1 MILYKRKKIRFIVS
15 IAVLLFLP
23 LFGNAATTEESEEE
37 ILFITS
43 YNSDTKYTYDNI
55 STFVETYTQL
65 GGRYSTMVENMNAT
79 DLTQAHQWKKILT
92 DILDK
97 HPKAKLVILLGGE
110 AWSSFLHLEDEK
122 YKQLPVFCAMA
133 SRNGIRIPED
143 STDIRSYNPESINL
157 MERMKEYNVR
167 YCSTYEYDIK
177 KDIEM
182 IQDFYPE
189 TEHLV
194 FVSDNTYNGLAE
206 LAWFKKNL
214 QHFPQLSITYVDGR
228 IHTLDMAAS
237 QLRNL
242 PRNTV
247 MLLGIWRI
255 DNRGITYMN
264 NSVYA
269 FSKANPLLPMFSMTS
284 TAIGYWAIG
293 GYVPQ
298 YEGVGKSM
306 GEYAY
311 RFLDQKETGISSINI
326 LPNRYKFDAKK
337 LKEWG
342 FGNKKLPVNSMV
354 INQPIPFFVAYKTE
368 VQFILIIFLV
378 LVGSLMI
385 SLYYYYR
392 TKILK
397 NHLERTTKQLRED
410 KKKLEESEVEL
421 RDAKERAEEANQ
433 LKSAFVSNMSHEIRT
448 PLNAIVGFSSLIIGS
463 VEQNNE
469 LKEYADIVQT
479 NSNLLLQLI
488 SDVLDISRLESGKLQ
503 FNYEWCELVNHCQNM
518 ITLTNRNKTMDV
530 DIKLQMPKEPYMLYT
545 DPLRL
550 QQIII
555 NLLNNALK
563 FTPAG
568 GEVSMDIEERK
579 GEDEL
584 SVFLDMV
591 ITDTGIGMSEE
602 FMEHI
607 FEPFSREQDSRV
619 DKTEGSGLGMAITK
633 RLVEL
638 LGGTIRV
645 TSKNGAGSTF
655 SVTIPMQIDDMPPIY
670 PYFPDLRILV
680 VDDGEDIL
688 EYMEQALKEFGV
700 TAECTESGADAVA
713 RAKGAHEKGEN
724 YDAVILDWK
733 MPVMDGLQ
741 TARCILEEVGSEIP
755 VLIMS
760 AYDWSEIEEAA
771 QTVGVAGFLQKP
783 IFLSTLCYGI
793 QKYVL
798 GENVLKNELPTYD
811 FTGRH
816 FLLVEDNELNREI
829 ATAIMEEIGLDVD
842 VAEDGTDAVNIMS
855 SERGNNYDLI
865 FMDIQM
871 PKMDGYT
878 ATREIRTL
886 NNSKCAN
893 IPIIAMTANAFEED
907 RKKAIKAGMN
917 GHIAKPISS
926 DVILENLDQIFG
938 R

>member
-1 MILYKRKKIRFIVS
+1 
-15 IAVLLFLP
+15 
-23 LFGNAATTEESEEE
+23 
-37 ILFITS
+37 
-43 YNSDTKYTYDNI
+43 
-55 STFVETYTQL
+55 
-65 GGRYSTMVENMNAT
+65 
-79 DLTQAHQWKKILT
+79 
-92 DILDK
+92 
-97 HPKAKLVILLGGE
+97 
-110 AWSSFLHLEDEK
+110 
-122 YKQLPVFCAMA
+122 
-133 SRNGIRIPED
+133 
-143 STDIRSYNPESINL
+143 
-157 MERMKEYNVR
+157 
-167 YCSTYEYDIK
+167 
-177 KDIEM
+177 M

-298 YEGVGKSM
+298 YEGVGQSM

-311 RFLDQKETGISSINI
+311 RFLDQKETDISSINI

-342 FGNKKLPVNSMV
+342 FENKKLPVNSMV

-410 KKKLEESEVEL
+410 KKK
-421 RDAKERAEEANQ
+421 
-433 LKSAFVSNMSHEIRT
+433 T

-568 GEVSMDIEERK
+568 GSITLDYEV
-579 GEDEL
+579 DEKKQCML
-584 SVFLDMV
+584 FSV
-591 ITDTGIGMSEE
+591 TDTGTGIPEDKQELVFQRFEKLNE
-602 FMEHI
+602 FV
-607 FEPFSREQDSRV
+607 QG
-619 DKTEGSGLGMAITK
+619 TGLGLAICKLTIQYM
-633 RLVEL
+633 
-638 LGGTIRV
+638 GGDIWIDKNY
-645 TSKNGAGSTF
+645 KNGARFIFSHPIKKQEST
-655 SVTIPMQIDDMPPIY
+655 
-670 PYFPDLRILV
+670 
-680 VDDGEDIL
+680 
-688 EYMEQALKEFGV
+688 
-700 TAECTESGADAVA
+700 
-713 RAKGAHEKGEN
+713 EK
-724 YDAVILDWK
+724 
-733 MPVMDGLQ
+733 
-741 TARCILEEVGSEIP
+741 
-755 VLIMS
+755 
-760 AYDWSEIEEAA
+760 
-771 QTVGVAGFLQKP
+771 
-783 IFLSTLCYGI
+783 
-793 QKYVL
+793 
-798 GENVLKNELPTYD
+798 
-811 FTGRH
+811 
-816 FLLVEDNELNREI
+816 
-829 ATAIMEEIGLDVD
+829 
-842 VAEDGTDAVNIMS
+842 
-855 SERGNNYDLI
+855 
-865 FMDIQM
+865 
-871 PKMDGYT
+871 
-878 ATREIRTL
+878 
-886 NNSKCAN
+886 
-893 IPIIAMTANAFEED
+893 
-907 RKKAIKAGMN
+907 
-917 GHIAKPISS
+917 
-926 DVILENLDQIFG
+926 
-938 R
+938 